1 MSFDS
6 LDDINTS
13 SMDKDLQE
21 FLLIEQQKAQFQAQV
36 SIKDF

>member
-36 SIKDF
+36 SFNCL